1 MAARHSFVAA
11 LFVVLASGVLSCS
24 KDTPPQPSCTYSVA
38 SPTVTFTS
46 AGGQGSATVGTG
58 ASCSWTAATDS
69 PWVTFPGGASGSGQ
83 ASVAF
88 TVASNSATDL
98 RKATLTIAGLPIA
111 ISQEGRA
118 PCDYAVSPSSL
129 DVAAA
134 GGAASVTIATAA
146 GCEWTASSSAP
157 WVTLTSAASGTGSG
171 TVGLMVSTNA
181 ATDSRQANLSVAG
194 RPVTLRQDGT
204 TPSPPKPTSCDYSV
218 SPIDTTVHWHVTGF
232 SVSIST
238 APGCTW
244 TVASP
249 DGWLAVDRASGSGPA
264 SIAVSFSQFTEDAT
278 RRAAVQIRWPTPT
291 AGQNA
296 WVTQEGCRYGFES
309 AASFPAAG
317 GTRTVMVVTQPV
329 SSSCAI
335 GCPWTATSNAS
346 WIRVTSSMP
355 RAGDDVFAYQVDA
368 NTGTPR
374 VGTIT
379 VAGRTHT
386 VSQSGI

>member
-1 MAARHSFVAA
+1 MSARNSFVAA
-11 LFVVLASGVLSCS
+11 LFVVLAFGVLSCS
-24 KDTPPQPSCTYSVA
+24 EDTPPQPSCTYSVA
-38 SPTVTFTS
+38 STTRAFTA
-46 AGGQGSATVGTG
+46 AGGQGTATIDTG
-58 ASCSWTAATDS
+58 ASCSWTVATDS

-88 TVASNSATDL
+88 AVAANSATDL
-98 RKATLTIAGLPIA
+98 RKATLTIASLPIA

-129 DVAAA
+129 DVVAA
-134 GGAASVTIATAA
+134 GGAASVTIATTA
-146 GCEWTASSSAP
+146 GCEWTATSNAP
-157 WVTLTSAASGTGSG
+157 WVTFTSAASGTGNG

-181 ATDSRQANLSVAG
+181 ATDSRQASLSVAG
-194 RPVTLRQDGT
+194 RPVTLRQDGA
-204 TPSPPKPTSCDYSV
+204 TPAPPKPPVCDYSV
-218 SPIDTTVHWHVTGF
+218 SPVDTTVHWHVTGF
-232 SVSIST
+232 SLSIST

-244 TVASP
+244 TVATS
-249 DGWLAVDRASGSGPA
+249 DGWLAVDRTAGSGPA
-264 SIAVSFSQFTEDAT
+264 SIALSFPQFTEDAT
-278 RRAAVQIRWPTPT
+278 RRGAVQIRWPTPT

-309 AASFPAAG
+309 TASFPAAG
-317 GTRTVMVVTQPV
+317 GTRMLTVVTQPV
-329 SSSCAI
+329 STACTI

-355 RAGDDVFAYQVDA
+355 RAGDDPFFYQVDA
-368 NTGTPR
+368 NTGSPR

-386 VSQSGI
+386 VSQAGI